1 MNKGTRFLLAACLVA
16 LTSGAA
22 MAHHVCAYANDNI
35 NGSLMGDPNTVDGY
49 KFGLGGPTIYLKPV
63 ATNGQGTG
71 GGFYL
76 SGMGAA
82 WISGKALYAEDAL
95 TNDITH
101 FQIDLGS
108 CHLSIDHTNYPS
120 GDTAVG
126 MGDGLAV
133 TPNGRFL
140 YVGSTGDNNIYL
152 HSIESHGFLGLPASV
167 ATTPDTPNGIA
178 VSPDGQTLV
187 VAYPNIQQVC
197 AYPIQTNGALGPS
210 NCQTTS
216 GFPAAITIDPS
227 STCVYA
233 GEANGSA
240 SEVAALALTP
250 GTLGTPADYILGTGV
265 NSSAVLGSSN
275 NTHLFITNQGSAQI
289 TTASISRGCSLSWGA
304 GNIIDDGSSTDSPG
318 QIAQGGNLPF
328 IVTGDYSSAMTPQ
341 MGILRI
347 AGSRLGRYKIGPY
360 PLTQQP
366 GNAPFSVVA
375 VED

>member
-1 MNKGTRFLLAACLVA
+1 MNQAMRFLLAVTLVA

-35 NGSLMGDPNTVDGY
+35 DGSLMGAPNTVDGY
-49 KFGLGGPTIYLKPV
+49 KFGLGGATIYLTPV

-76 SGMGAA
+76 SGMGTA
-82 WISGKALYAEDAL
+82 WISGKALYIEDVL

-101 FQIDLGS
+101 FQINLNS
-108 CHLSIDHTNYPS
+108 CHLSLDHTIYPS

-126 MGDGLAV
+126 IGDGLAV
-133 TPNGRFL
+133 SPDGRFL
-140 YVGSTGDNNIYL
+140 YVGSTGDKNIYL

-197 AYPIQTNGALGPS
+197 AYPIQANGSLGTS
-210 NCQTTS
+210 TCQTTL
-216 GFPAAITIDPS
+216 GFPAAVAIDSS

-233 GEANGSA
+233 GEANASV
-240 SEVAALALTP
+240 SEVTALALTP
-250 GTLGTPADYILGTGV
+250 GMLGAPADYILGTGV
-265 NSSAVLGSSN
+265 NSSAVLVSN
-275 NTHLFITNQGSAQI
+275 DHTHLFITNQGSAQI
-289 TTASISRGCSLSWGA
+289 TTANISAGCSLSWGA
-304 GNIIDDGSSTDSPG
+304 GNIIADGFSTDSPG
-318 QIAQGGNLPF
+318 QVAQGGTLPL
-328 IVTGDYSSAMTPQ
+328 IVTGDFSSTATPRL
-341 MGILRI
+341 GIFRVTN
-347 AGSRLGRYKIGPY
+347 SRLGYYKIGPY